1 MDRRRLPC
9 TGSLRRMSSRL
20 VHEEAAISPPAHAVS
35 SFARN
40 AIGPTRS
47 LTDAQG
53 TFWQVCEVEFA
64 LDRRTGRSLVFESE
78 GSVRR
83 VRNYPATWHDLPDD
97 ELARLVEST

>member
-1 MDRRRLPC
+1 
-9 TGSLRRMSSRL
+9 
-20 VHEEAAISPPAHAVS
+20 VS

-47 LTDAQG
+47 VVDAEG

-64 LDRRTGRSLVFESE
+64 LDRRSGRSLVFESE

-83 VRNYPATWHDLPDD
+83 VRHYPERWYALGD
-97 ELARLVEST
+97 EALARLVEGT

>member
-1 MDRRRLPC
+1 M
-9 TGSLRRMSSRL
+9 
-20 VHEEAAISPPAHAVS
+20 S

-47 LTDAQG
+47 VIDAEG

-83 VRNYPATWHDLPDD
+83 VRHYPENWFDLSD
-97 ELARLVEST
+97 EQLARLVDAT